1 MSEEKKMTGYPS
13 IDKPWLKYY
22 DEKAINGTLPKKTM
36 YQYAFEKNKD
46 NLSEIALVY
55 FGKRITYSKLFEN
68 VYYTAKA
75 FVSMGIEEGDIVTIM
90 SMHTPETIYAIY
102 ALNYIGATANLVY
115 MTLSENELIQSIEN
129 TKSKMLLV
137 LDAVLER
144 ITNSKIEIPV
154 IVLPISNSMPF
165 ARKAGYLLTAKRVN
179 HNYIMYDSFVKKG
192 LSADIKKTINNSELT
207 AVIVYTSGTTGESKG
222 VCLSSYNI
230 NTAAYQYIISGKNY
244 KRNETFLDIV
254 PTFLAFGVIMMH
266 LSICAGI
273 TNYICIYPEA
283 EKSISEFFKIRP
295 NRFVIGPAYIE
306 PLISKIDSNIDFLVD
321 LSGGGGGISEKKER
335 ELNYILKKYNSKSK
349 YTIAYAMTECSAAAC
364 SSNNTIY
371 KFQSAGIPLPQT
383 TIKIIDSNSYNEL
396 TYNTEGEICICAPSV
411 MKGYYNNLNSSKD
424 VLFNDDGHTWLRTGD
439 LGYIDNDGFLFI
451 TGRIKRI
458 YITKA
463 SDNVIYKLFPQRIEE
478 LLESTEHVIH
488 CGVIVKN
495 DSDRINVPIAFVEC
509 NAQISLNEL
518 WTISKVDL
526 PEHMQ
531 PVDII
536 KLDKMPLTLSGKIDY
551 RSLEK
556 MAEEE
561 N

>member
-1 MSEEKKMTGYPS
+1 METNEKELTGYPS

-22 DEKAINGTLPKKTM
+22 SEEALNGALPQKTM
-36 YQYAFEKNKD
+36 YQYAFENNQD
-46 NLSEIALVY
+46 HLSEIALIY
-55 FGKRITYSKLFEN
+55 FGKKITYSKLFEN
-68 VYYTAKA
+68 VYNTAKA
-75 FVSMGIEEGDIVTIM
+75 LVSMGIEERDIVTIM
-90 SMHTPETIYAIY
+90 SMHTPETIYTIY

-115 MTLSENELIQSIEN
+115 MTLSENEIIQSINN
-129 TKSKMLLV
+129 TKSKMFFV
-137 LDAVLER
+137 LDAALEK
-144 ITNSKIEIPV
+144 ITNSKIDVPV
-154 IVLPISNSMPF
+154 IVLPVSNSMPF
-165 ARKAGYLLTAKRVN
+165 VSKAGYLLKTKRIN
-179 HNYIMYDSFVKKG
+179 HNYIIYDSFVKNG
-192 LSADIKKTINNSELT
+192 LSVDIKNPKTNSDST

-230 NTAAYQYIISGKNY
+230 NTAVYQYIFSGKNY

-254 PTFLAFGVIMMH
+254 PTFLAFGVVMMH

-283 EKSISEFFKIRP
+283 EKSISEFFKIKP
-295 NRFVIGPAYIE
+295 NHFVIGPAYIE
-306 PLISKIDSNIDFLVD
+306 PLISKIDSNID
-321 LSGGGGGISEKKER
+321 LSGGGGGISEQKER
-335 ELNYILKKYNSKSK
+335 ELNNILKKYNSESK

-383 TIKIIDSNSYNEL
+383 TIKIIDSNSQNEL

-411 MKGYYNNLNSSKD
+411 MKGYYKNLNSSED
-424 VLFNDDGHTWLRTGD
+424 VLFIDDEHTWLRTGD
-439 LGYIDNDGFLFI
+439 LGYIDNDGFIFI

-463 SDNVIYKLFPQRIEE
+463 SDNAIYKLFPQRIEE
-478 LLESTEHVIH
+478 LLESTENVIH

-495 DSDRINVPIAFVEC
+495 DNDRINVPIAFVEF
-509 NAQISLNEL
+509 NTQISLNEL
-518 WTISKVDL
+518 WTISKIDL

-536 KLDKMPLTLSGKIDY
+536 KLDKMPMTPSGKIDY
-551 RSLEK
+551 RALEK
-556 MAEEE
+556 IAEEME